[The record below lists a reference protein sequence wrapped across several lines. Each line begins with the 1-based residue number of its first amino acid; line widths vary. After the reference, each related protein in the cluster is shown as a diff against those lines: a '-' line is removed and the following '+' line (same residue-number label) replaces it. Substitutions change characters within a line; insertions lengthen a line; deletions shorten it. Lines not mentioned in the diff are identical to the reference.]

1 MRYRITL
8 PVLALG
14 LLLAASISAQHEAMG
29 HHAMGTKVD
38 YDDPGGGDPNPPAG
52 CQGVQAK
59 ITIANGGTVFSPATI
74 TVDAGQPVCWTWA
87 GTAHNVSGNDG
98 SFSSGPPLEEGNFQR
113 TFNTPGTYGYH
124 CQVHGTPTSG
134 MRGTVVVRSTGGGE
148 EEDKGPGKLE
158 LSPATYTIG
167 EAGKTLKVTVQ
178 RVGGSEGAAS
188 VKIGT
193 VPGTAK
199 GGSDFVPRSAV
210 LKWKAGEK
218 TPKTFQVPIKNDKVR
233 EQEEGFTI
241 RLTKATRATMG
252 TSSATVTIQ
261 DDDAARGR
269 RALAAPSGLRA
280 SGQSEDEILLIWAAD
295 ELAGGFRIERRQ
307 EGGDFEEIASVPA
320 AARSFTDSG
329 LPGDTVFQYQ
339 VRAEGIDGLSAYS
352 GIAAG
357 ATDSLPGPCDDATAL
372 CLKDG
377 RFEATVRWRASEEDV
392 ESDAKGMLLP
402 EGRGSG
408 LFSLSPDDDLH
419 LLLNVRDGCGVNDH
433 YWLDFAAATDAE
445 LLVKVRDTLTG
456 RTWVYFNPA
465 GSVPAPVRDVDA
477 FATCP

>member
-14 LLLAASISAQHEAMG
+14 FLFAVSAWGQHEAMG
-29 HHAMGTKVD
+29 HHAMGAKVD

-59 ITIANGGTVFSPATI
+59 ITVANGGTSFSPGTI
-74 TVDAGQPVCWTWA
+74 TVDAGQPVCWTWS

-98 SFSSGPPLEEGNFQR
+98 SFSSGPPVDEGSFQR
-113 TFNTPGTYGYH
+113 TFTTPGTYGYH
-124 CQVHGTPTSG
+124 CQVHGTPTTG
-134 MRGTVVVRSTGGGE
+134 MRGTVIVRGNSGGG
-148 EEDKGPGKLE
+148 GGAGKLE
-158 LSPATYTIG
+158 LTPATLTVREG
-167 EAGKTLKVTVQ
+167 AATLTVTVE
-178 RVGGSEGAAS
+178 RVDGSEGAAT

-193 VPGTAK
+193 VAGTAK
-199 GGSDFVPRSAV
+199 KGNDFVPRNAT
-210 LKWKAGEK
+210 LKWKDGEQS
-218 TPKTFQVPIKNDKVR
+218 PKSFQVKLKNDKVR
-233 EQEEGFTI
+233 EQDETFTI
-241 RLTKATRATMG
+241 RLTKATRASMG
-252 TSSATVTIQ
+252 TSLATVTIQ
-261 DDDAARGR
+261 DDDGATSA

-280 SGQSEDEILLIWAAD
+280 AGQSEDEIRLIWAAD
-295 ELAGGFRIERRQ
+295 STAASGFRIERRQ

-329 LPGDTVFQYQ
+329 LPGDTIFHYR
-339 VRAEGIDGLSAYS
+339 VRAEGLEGLSAYS

-357 ATDSLPGPCDDATAL
+357 ATDGLPGPCDDTRAL

-377 RFEATVRWRASEEDV
+377 RFEATVRWRPSEDDI
-392 ESDAKGMLLP
+392 ESDAKGLLLP
-402 EGRGSG
+402 ETRGSG
-408 LFSLSPDDDLH
+408 LFSLDDDLQ
-419 LLLNVRDGCGVNDH
+419 LLLNVRDGCAVNDH